1 MDSFS
6 TKSLVLQAQKKV
18 LSRMATK
25 SVVSAFLDE
34 VGSAIL
40 DELYKALKEH
50 KHSRKEAH
58 KVIKNLIKIV
68 VKVGVLHRNAQFNA
82 DERLALQNLRKKFH
96 ALAMTAISFYQIDF
110 TFDRRVLSN
119 LLTECQDLL
128 HHAVQHHLTPKS
140 HARINHLFGQ
150 LADPNFLTA
159 LYSSAEPFRTYLQG
173 ICAGI
178 NHMLEEGSI

>member
-6 TKSLVLQAQKKV
+6 TKTLVLQAQKKL
-18 LSRMATK
+18 LSKMATK
-25 SVVSAFLDE
+25 SVVSAFLDDT
-34 VGSAIL
+34 GSAIL
-40 DELYKALKEH
+40 DDLYKALKEH
-50 KHSRKEAH
+50 RHSRKEAH

-68 VKVGVLHRNAQFNA
+68 VKVSVLHRNAQFSA
-82 DERLALQNLRKKFH
+82 DERLVLQNLRKKVRM
-96 ALAMTAISFYQIDF
+96 LAMTAISFCQIDF

-128 HHAVQHHLTPKS
+128 LHAVHHHLTTKS
-140 HARINHLFGQ
+140 HARINHVFGQ

-159 LYSSAEPFRTYLQG
+159 LYSSAEPFPTHLHG

-178 NHMLEEGSI
+178 NHMLEEGNI